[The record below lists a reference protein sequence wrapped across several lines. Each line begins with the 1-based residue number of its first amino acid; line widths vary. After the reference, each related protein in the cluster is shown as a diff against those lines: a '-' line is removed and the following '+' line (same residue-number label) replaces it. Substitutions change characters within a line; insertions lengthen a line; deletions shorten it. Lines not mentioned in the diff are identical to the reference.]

1 MYGKSTMRLETLRFS
16 VLMSSLP
23 VGKAFL
29 SPEVA
34 SFSPP
39 SYRINPEE
47 TLMAI
52 QKQLAC
58 KIMLCLLRTYLQHS
72 FLLLD

>member
-1 MYGKSTMRLETLRFS
+1 MYGKSMMRLETLRFS

-29 SPEVA
+29 SSEVA
-34 SFSPP
+34 FFLPP
-39 SYRINPEE
+39 SDRINPEE

-52 QKQLAC
+52 QKQLA
-58 KIMLCLLRTYLQHS
+58 
-72 FLLLD
+72 